1 MKLKLPLIAAFV
13 AMLSLTACGGGGSSS
28 SSSSGGSSSTVASPA
43 TFSYTDT
50 VVGTGTAATA
60 GKTATVK
67 YTGWLYSTT
76 ATGNKG
82 NQFDSGQF
90 SYVVASGTVIPGFDQ
105 GVQGMKA
112 GGKRTVLIPSSLGYG
127 ASGTSGIP
135 PNSGL
140 VFDIELVA
148 VQ

>member
-28 SSSSGGSSSTVASPA
+28 SNSGSSSVASPA
-43 TFSYTDT
+43 TLTYTDT
-50 VVGTGTAATA
+50 VVGTGTTAIA
-60 GKTATVK
+60 GKSATVK

-90 SYVVASGTVIPGFDQ
+90 TFTLGSGSVIPGFDQ
-105 GVQGMKA
+105 GVTGMKV

-135 PNSGL
+135 GGSGL
-140 VFDIELVA
+140 VFDIELVS